1 MASGD
6 PLEERLI
13 RIESALAHL
22 QHDIESLNNS
32 LSLQFR
38 RLQGFEARFVRIEQ
52 ELESFAEPPEVRDPE
67 AERPP
72 HY

>member
-52 ELESFAEPPEVRDPE
+52 ELESFVEPPEVRDPE